1 MNASS
6 VDALS
11 TPVSPAASVARSAEA
26 EGFFGPYGGQ
36 FVPDTLKNVLDE
48 LAEAYLRYRD
58 DPAFNAELNHLYT
71 HFCGRPTPV
80 FHCANLSRQLGGAHI
95 YLKREDLNHLGAHK
109 INNTLGQ
116 MLLAKRMGKSG

>member
-48 LAEAYLRYRD
+48 LAEA
-58 DPAFNAELNHLYT
+58 DPLAT
-71 HFCGRPTPV
+71 GMTR
-80 FHCANLSRQLGGAHI
+80 LSMP
-95 YLKREDLNHLGAHK
+95 N
-109 INNTLGQ
+109 
-116 MLLAKRMGKSG
+116 